1 MSPTR
6 RRTILSAVLLAMLA
20 GTTAW
25 ARGRLTE
32 ARTAA
37 EGAAAGLAA
46 CEDLSDQ
53 IRRLQHRPDIAGAGE
68 LQIDVLA
75 GKIERAGRS
84 AGMSPAAVVRIWPEQ
99 ARRVG
104 DSVYK
109 SKSTEIVLERLTLRQ
124 LTTFLHTLTVQT
136 PRLWV
141 KSIRLTAPR
150 GQETGRTWGV
160 RVVVSYLIFDP
171 PSRSR

>member
-1 MSPTR
+1 MSPMR
-6 RRTILSAVLLAMLA
+6 RRTLLTAAFLVMLA
-20 GTTAW
+20 ATTGWAW
-25 ARGRLTE
+25 GRLTG
-32 ARTAA
+32 ARTTAEDAA
-37 EGAAAGLAA
+37 RSLAA

-84 AGMSPAAVVRIWPEQ
+84 AGMSPASVVRIWPEQ
-99 ARRVG
+99 IRRVS

-109 SKSTEIVLERLTLRQ
+109 AKCTQIVLERITLKQ
-124 LTTFLHTLTVQT
+124 LTTFLHALTVET

-141 KSIRLTAPR
+141 KSINLTAPR